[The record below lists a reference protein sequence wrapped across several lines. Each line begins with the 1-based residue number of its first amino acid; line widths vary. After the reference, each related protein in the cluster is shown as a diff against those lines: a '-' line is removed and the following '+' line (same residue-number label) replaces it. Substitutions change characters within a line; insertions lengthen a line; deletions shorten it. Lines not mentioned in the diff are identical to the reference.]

1 MKNQLAVLT
10 LPFALAACSSTGDL
24 AQVSAD
30 DLQHHSWTLTK
41 IDSEVLVTPSLMQAP
56 NLEIGEKLTA
66 NGNAGCNNFFG
77 QGELKNNQFRIT
89 GMGMTMKMCMGEAMK
104 TEATFAQSLAE
115 WNDIILTKETL
126 VLKNGTHTLTF
137 KLSDWK

>member
-1 MKNQLAVLT
+1 MKKQLAVLT
-10 LPFALAACSSTGDL
+10 IPFVLAACSSTGDV

-30 DLQHHSWTLTK
+30 DLQHHNWTLTK
-41 IDSEVLVTPSLMQAP
+41 IDREVYVTPDRMQAP

-89 GMGMTMKMCMGEAMK
+89 GMGMTMKMCMGDAMK
-104 TEATFAQSLAE
+104 AEAVIAQSLAE
-115 WNDIILTKETL
+115 WNDIVLTKENL
-126 VLKNGTHTLTF
+126 VLKNSTHTLTF